1 MKEWVSIVRKNG
13 FGKNWQVAERM
24 ARAKLLIPE
33 RLAIL
38 RKAGEETG
46 ALRDTGIFK
55 TLDWN
60 ELQKYET
67 LSAAEFELFDAAKR
81 SMRDSMVQTL
91 HKRVS
96 EQSLMQTPTSTT
108 ARSSLGGI
116 YHSMTSF
123 ARSWYDNNIL
133 DTAQMPL
140 HVGTA
145 MLGTYMFGETINRT
159 MRDLWRGR
167 DLEDIRRDIEADPD
181 NYIART
187 ITNIPLLG
195 QYSMLNRPLADAL
208 TLNGRMRKVDTGESA
223 AEGAFGSLTDVV
235 FDSIHGISPLAE
247 DAEIQSRTWR
257 TAARLMPG
265 YRSWWAMLLS
275 QGIEAAT
282 GVDLPGKIEGGG
294 RYRKYGGQNFDI
306 PEIPNF
312 GEGEISVGPKFPE
325 DISFTYSQE

>member
-1 MKEWVSIVRKNG
+1 MSITVRGCIGRKNG
-13 FGKNWQVAERM
+13 FGRNWQVAERM

-55 TLDWN
+55 TFDWN

-67 LSAAEFELFDAAKR
+67 LSAAEFELFDSAKR
-81 SMRDSMVQTL
+81 SLRDSMVQTL

-96 EQSLMQTPTSTT
+96 EQSLMQTPTSPT

-145 MLGTYMFGETINRT
+145 MLATYMCGETLIRP
-159 MRDLWRGR
+159 MRYLWRGR
-167 DLEDIRRDIEADPD
+167 DLEDF
-181 NYIART
+181 
-187 ITNIPLLG
+187 
-195 QYSMLNRPLADAL
+195 LAD
-208 TLNGRMRKVDTGESA
+208 
-223 AEGAFGSLTDVV
+223 
-235 FDSIHGISPLAE
+235 I
-247 DAEIQSRTWR
+247 
-257 TAARLMPG
+257 
-265 YRSWWAMLLS
+265 
-275 QGIEAAT
+275 
-282 GVDLPGKIEGGG
+282 
-294 RYRKYGGQNFDI
+294 
-306 PEIPNF
+306 
-312 GEGEISVGPKFPE
+312 
-325 DISFTYSQE
+325 